1 VRTTVKFLSAE
12 ILGGDGELSERKANE
27 VEKLSV
33 MLIAGVI
40 ENTSGALVEISPCIC
55 AQRRTTGAVFKI
67 LPVANYRP
75 VAGLA
80 ERANAGID

>member
-40 ENTSGALVEISPCIC
+40 ENTRGVLALMTSSIRV
-55 AQRRTTGAVFKI
+55 QR
-67 LPVANYRP
+67 
-75 VAGLA
+75 
-80 ERANAGID
+80 